1 MTPLP
6 LGGGREEASK
16 QLNMQLAFALAFTI
30 IVELC
35 VLLYLRERRAKVL
48 WASVGI
54 NTLTNITLNLY
65 FLCIGGEWI
74 SVLLAEIL
82 VVIVEGGLYYL
93 FLRNIRQAL
102 VYSFFC
108 NAISFLSGLL
118 ISLLFTYFSIE
129 F

>member
-1 MTPLP
+1 
-6 LGGGREEASK
+6 
-16 QLNMQLAFALAFTI
+16 MQLAFALAFTI

-54 NTLTNITLNLY
+54 NTLTNIPLNLY

>member
-82 VVIVEGGLYYL
+82 VVIVEGGG
-93 FLRNIRQAL
+93 AWPAP
-102 VYSFFC
+102 C
-108 NAISFLSGLL
+108 P
-118 ISLLFTYFSIE
+118 
-129 F
+129 